1 MKHAMIGWVVL
12 ALVAGC
18 DNTSASDPVPEVSPN
33 QALSASPAFRA
44 AWAGVCFERA
54 KVYRAM
60 ATIKERGVSHSEAM
74 GRAGP
79 LENEQMRAD
88 LKKVGVSTYVEAVDA
103 IYGAPHPEETV
114 RQLNEECAKAG
125 RN

>member
-60 ATIKERGVSHSEAM
+60 ATIKERGVSHSEAIS
-74 GRAGP
+74 RVSP
-79 LENEQMRAD
+79 LEDAQKLAD
-88 LKKVGVSTYVEAVDA
+88 LKRIGMSNYVDA
-103 IYGAPHPEETV
+103 VNAIYDSSDPQATV
-114 RQLNEECAKAG
+114 RQLNEECEKAG
-125 RN
+125 RD